1 MTTNYFGRYIGLA
14 RSENLYQIKAGK
26 NGISQ
31 NLARRIVEK
40 FPELS
45 VGWLLTGE
53 GDMFSKG
60 STNGRIPFFD
70 CDVVGRGLLRLDEIK
85 PDYMMNI
92 PTIEDCDY
100 AFRSYDVAMS
110 NEIAVGSILFLKK
123 TAVEAIIPGGMYVV
137 ICPKYIIVRKVRLI
151 TSADGSLTLVLE
163 PANAGFDSITVK
175 LDDVKEIYRVVAN
188 LQLY

>member
-14 RSENLYQIKAGK
+14 RSENLYQIKVGK

-85 PDYMMNI
+85 PDYRMNI

-137 ICPKYIIVRKVRLI
+137 ICPKYIILRKVRLI